1 MTPCLDKAIQRQN
14 EAQRAKAEK
23 AAQEKEETLAG
34 ITEALPSLIGTAVTS
49 GIDLS
54 SALFTSTSEAL
65 LPKTPIVDLI
75 ANPFLTAESSITT
88 ALKTPIKTPIEKIVE
103 GARLILKGQKE
114 NKEKEVANASGE
126 ATHIKIDVD
135 GNVSHC
141 TAEEA
146 VISELSAIILKKDEG
161 LNTEEKEAKIDAK
174 TLDLEKILGPIK
186 DIQKELDIGE
196 PGVAFKIEIDLTE
209 ALLEEIGEKAAN
221 AFVSEIQETI
231 KDFLTK
237 DPEEEQKEK
246 EADLHE
252 CEFHDM
258 ANKHA
263 QDTMHYSKEQQ
274 EKVAREA
281 QNKEAML
288 RRHEAKV
295 MESLGLNDM
304 LLLQKRLKEI
314 DENRARAIKTIDK
327 NRTETLKNI
336 DKKRARTLK
345 ALDTKRTRT
354 LRAIDLESKSAAQW
368 AA

>member
-14 EAQRAKAEK
+14 EAQRTE
-23 AAQEKEETLAG
+23 QEKEEAALSSIA
-34 ITEALPSLIGTAVTS
+34 EALPSLIGVAVTS

-54 SALFTSTSEAL
+54 SALFTSTTKTL

-75 ANPFLTAESSITT
+75 ADPFLTTESSIAT
-88 ALKTPIKTPIEKIVE
+88 ALKTKTPIDKVIE
-103 GARLILKGQKE
+103 GAKLILKGEKE
-114 NKEKEVANASGE
+114 NKEKEIANAEVTNTSRE
-126 ATHIKIDVD
+126 TTHIKIDAN

-146 VISELSAIILKKDEG
+146 VVSELSAIILKKDAG
-161 LNTEEKEAKIDAK
+161 LDTEEKEAKIDAEA
-174 TLDLEKILGPIK
+174 LDLEKILGPIK
-186 DIQKELDIGE
+186 DIQEELDRGKH
-196 PGVAFKIEIDLTE
+196 GVSLKIEIDLTDE
-209 ALLEEIGEKAAN
+209 LLEEIGEKAAD

-237 DPEEEQKEK
+237 ESEEELKEK

-252 CEFHDM
+252 CDFHDM

-263 QDTMHYSKEQQ
+263 QDTMSYSKNQQ
-274 EKVAREA
+274 KKVAREA

-295 MESLGLNDM
+295 MESLGLNDR
-304 LLLQKRLKEI
+304 LLLLKRLE
-314 DENRARAIKTIDK
+314 EIDK
-327 NRTETLKNI
+327 NRERAMTTIDESRTKTLKNI
-336 DKKRARTLK
+336 DKKRAQTLK
-345 ALDTKRTRT
+345 AIDRKRAET
-354 LRAIDLESKSAAQW
+354 LRAIDLESKSATQL